1 MNATRPQPI
10 TSASPPPTPLYRQ
23 PGILVTSEAFVVAGR
38 RFPVRDLSNLRT
50 ARGPHDRLTMRSVLV
65 TGAIL
70 GSVGVALSFSG
81 ARLSPMA
88 FLLLGAAAFVPI
100 ALVSFGH
107 RLRPRAY
114 ELWGDYRGM
123 TVLLFSS
130 DEEREYGQVTRALLR
145 AQEADRMG
153 GMSSPVSNVFSAN
166 LYPW

>member
-1 MNATRPQPI
+1 MNGTRPQPI
-10 TSASPPPTPLYRQ
+10 ASSTAPPTPLYRQ

-65 TGAIL
+65 TGAVL
-70 GSVGVALSFSG
+70 GSVGVALGFSG
-81 ARLSPMA
+81 AALSA
-88 FLLLGAAAFVPI
+88 TTVLLLGAAAFVPI
-100 ALVSFGH
+100 ALVSFG
-107 RLRPRAY
+107 RRMRPRAY

-145 AQEADRMG
+145 AQEADRLG
-153 GMSSPVSNVFSAN
+153 GVATPVSSF
-166 LYPW
+166 YPW

>member
-1 MNATRPQPI
+1 MNATRPQPV
-10 TSASPPPTPLYRQ
+10 TSASPAPTPLYRQ

-65 TGAIL
+65 TGAVL
-70 GSVGVALSFSG
+70 GSVGIALSFSG
-81 ARLSPMA
+81 AQLSPTA

-100 ALVSFGH
+100 TLVSFGQ
-107 RLRPRAY
+107 RMRPRAY

-145 AQEADRMG
+145 AQEVDRMG
-153 GMSSPVSNVFSAN
+153 GFAAPPLVN

>member
-1 MNATRPQPI
+1 MKATRPQPI
-10 TSASPPPTPLYRQ
+10 TSATPPPTALYRQ

-65 TGAIL
+65 TGAVL
-70 GSVGVALSFSG
+70 GSVGIALSFSG
-81 ARLSPMA
+81 ARMSPTA

-107 RLRPRAY
+107 RIRPRAY

-145 AQEADRMG
+145 AQEADRFG
-153 GMSSPVSNVFSAN
+153 GIAQPMSTI
-166 LYPW
+166 YPW